1 MCRGKRCER
10 KGGVCLRKK
19 DAPDNAE
26 LVVGRRLCKGRCGCY
41 KIPETTTPE
50 MTSKILINFKNRI
63 RPKLVNA
70 KDEFKTSTG

>member
-1 MCRGKRCER
+1 MCKGKRCAR
-10 KGGVCLRKK
+10 KGGVCFRKR

-50 MTSKILINFKNRI
+50 MTSKILINFRN
-63 RPKLVNA
+63 PKLVNA

>member
-10 KGGVCLRKK
+10 KGGVCFRKK

-26 LVVGRRLCKGRCGCY
+26 PLGDRLCRGRKCGCY

-50 MTSKILINFKNRI
+50 MTSKNLINFKNRI
-63 RPKLVNA
+63 GPKLVNA
-70 KDEFKTSTG
+70 